1 MTWEKAKSRVYK
13 LKNLSTEEFYET
25 IWDFTTEERFVWI
38 HIESFSCRSNVE
50 FMDNSP
56 FKDYSVNKTDES
68 NR

>member
-13 LKNLSTEEFYET
+13 LKNLSTVEFYET
-25 IWDFTTEERFVWI
+25 ICDFTTEERFVWT

-56 FKDYSVNKTDES
+56 LTRQMNQTGNNNNE
-68 NR
+68 

>member
-56 FKDYSVNKTDES
+56 LTRQMNQTGNNNNK
-68 NR
+68 

>member
-1 MTWEKAKSRVYK
+1 MTYGKKLSRVYK
-13 LKNLSTEEFYET
+13 LKNLSAEEFYET
-25 IWDFTTEERFVWI
+25 ICDFTTEERFVWT